1 MIKYQFLS
9 PFPGNIGN
17 MSFFGLYRID
27 CGRYG
32 YLMLI
37 ARSGSIGVGSRPGWL
52 LGRVVGD
59 TPYSHNASLHPG
71 KSMGAREI

>member
-1 MIKYQFLS
+1 
-9 PFPGNIGN
+9 
-17 MSFFGLYRID
+17 
-27 CGRYG
+27 
-32 YLMLI
+32 MLI